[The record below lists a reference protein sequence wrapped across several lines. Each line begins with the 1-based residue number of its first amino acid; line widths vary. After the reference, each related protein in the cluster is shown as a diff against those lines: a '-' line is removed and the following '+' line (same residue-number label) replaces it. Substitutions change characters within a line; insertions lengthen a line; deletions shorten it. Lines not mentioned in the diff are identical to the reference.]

1 MSSLSLLLLSAN
13 ELLLLTI
20 LFFFISGTRLRLGT
34 RLSRLE
40 IRFEKANEPNGLSY
54 IKSPEWMR
62 YKNAIINQK
71 VLMIDDFSM
80 TLCLRSNNHR
90 KDEILNHLFFYILG
104 RA

>member
-20 LFFFISGTRLRLGT
+20 LFFFISGT

-104 RA
+104 RV

>member
-20 LFFFISGTRLRLGT
+20 LFFFISGT